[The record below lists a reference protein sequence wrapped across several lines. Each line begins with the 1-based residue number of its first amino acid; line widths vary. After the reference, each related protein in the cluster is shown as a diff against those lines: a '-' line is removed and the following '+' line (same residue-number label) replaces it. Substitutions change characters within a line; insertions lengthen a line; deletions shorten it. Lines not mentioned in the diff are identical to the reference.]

1 MRHFRPSPTN
11 IEAFRAI
18 SPIIAHLLKRFRT
31 LPASASPMA
40 SRLLLGQIFDFAK
53 YVGRFRLRVCV
64 FVCLSVRD
72 RSSVQ
77 SFDLIDSNFFC
88 SIPLGRRTN

>member
-31 LPASASPMA
+31 HPASASPMA
-40 SRLLLGQIFDFAK
+40 SRLLLAGIFDSGK
-53 YVGRFRLRVCV
+53 YVGRLSLLLAGIFDFRQVC
-64 FVCLSVRD
+64 
-72 RSSVQ
+72 
-77 SFDLIDSNFFC
+77 
-88 SIPLGRRTN
+88 